1 MGSSDED
8 EEAVKTHNDSTT
20 AQNKNENSSP
30 RILIG
35 NSINTVSDVIN
46 DNIIIAR
53 YTCFSTIALLTAYGM
68 FKTPLFHR
76 YKSISEIPSTHF
88 SNRKTI
94 HGRIVHVAE
103 NTYST
108 NHEKGTEQP
117 IVCLIRQLSPVGR
130 LLNKAS
136 FNYMVNVNPSSQV
149 VDSKGDLRNAKD
161 LLKVEIAGIKQ
172 PPFYYNQGQ
181 EGVND
186 WINTLASKHT
196 RVSCTL
202 LSRRIEKP
210 KVQQD
215 GSLDHESISLSN
227 DKQERGV
234 RESISGEQEQ
244 TAIAKITYRPGASI
258 FRTDLASSLLQHGRA
273 NTAAGLHV
281 EMPSHRTIDGS
292 TNLGDMEADVKYLE
306 NLAQKEFEAV
316 KRKKGMWQ
324 NEDIRESRQD
334 LVKEA
339 DFEEN
344 ATIFQKLWRR
354 LKGD

>member
-1 MGSSDED
+1 MGSSE
-8 EEAVKTHNDSTT
+8 EEAAKTQNESTISNT
-20 AQNKNENSSP
+20 KNEGNPLST
-30 RILIG
+30 RKLIG
-35 NSINTVSDVIN
+35 NSINAVSDVIN

-53 YTCFSTIALLTAYGM
+53 YTCFSTIALLTAYGL

-76 YKSISEIPSTHF
+76 YKSVSEIPSTHF

-94 HGRIVHVAE
+94 HGRIVHVVE
-103 NTYST
+103 NKYST
-108 NHEKGTEQP
+108 NPEKGTEQP
-117 IVCLIRQLSPVGR
+117 IVCLIRHLSPVGR

-202 LSRRIEKP
+202 VSRRIEKP
-210 KVQQD
+210 KVQHD
-215 GSLDHESISLSN
+215 GSLDHKSISLSN
-227 DKQERGV
+227 DRQERGV
-234 RESISGEQEQ
+234 KGSISVEQEE

-273 NTAAGLHV
+273 NAAAGLHV
-281 EMPSHRTIDGS
+281 EMPSHKTIDGS

-306 NLAQKEFEAV
+306 RLALNEFEAV
-316 KRKKGMWQ
+316 KAKKGMWQ
-324 NEDIRESRQD
+324 NEDIRESHQD
-334 LVKEA
+334 LVEEA

-344 ATIFQKLWRR
+344 ATIFQKVWRR
-354 LKGD
+354 LKGE